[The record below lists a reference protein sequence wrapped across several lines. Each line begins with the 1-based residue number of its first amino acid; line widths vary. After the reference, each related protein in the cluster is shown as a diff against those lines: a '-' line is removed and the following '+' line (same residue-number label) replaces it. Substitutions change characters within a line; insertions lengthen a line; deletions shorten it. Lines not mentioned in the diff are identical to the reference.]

1 MMYNGEVVSSPF
13 IRGSV
18 MKDKVYHDMTK
29 QQKEH
34 WWFKARRKILDK
46 IISKC
51 DLSDNA
57 KILEIGCGTGGN
69 LLMLKKHGNVSAMEL
84 DEFAADHAT
93 RTTGV
98 DVRKG
103 WLPDNIPYNE
113 KFDLLCMFD
122 VLEHIQDD
130 KKALI
135 EITKLLNRAG
145 ILIITVPAYSWLYGP
160 HDKMLYHYRRY
171 STTALTKT
179 INYSSLNILKISYF
193 NTLLFPL
200 VILGRLADMLRN
212 SDESIGYSTP
222 NSIVNHL
229 FYRAFSIERLLV
241 DKINSPFGASI
252 VAVCR
257 KTE

>member
-1 MMYNGEVVSSPF
+1 
-13 IRGSV
+13 

-29 QQKEH
+29 QQREH

-51 DLSDNA
+51 NLLNNA

-69 LLMLKKHGNVSAMEL
+69 LLMLKKYGNVSAMEL
-84 DEFAADHAT
+84 DEFASEYAAH
-93 RTTGV
+93 TTDV
-98 DVRKG
+98 DVRRG

-113 KFDLLCMFD
+113 RFDLICMFD

-130 KKALI
+130 KKALMKI
-135 EITKLLNRAG
+135 ASLLKPAG
-145 ILIITVPAYSWLYGP
+145 TLIITVPAYSWLYGA
-160 HDKMLYHYRRY
+160 HDKMLHHFRRY
-171 STTALTKT
+171 SKNTLNET
-179 INYSSLNILKISYF
+179 INYSDLKVLKSSYF

-200 VILGRLADMLRN
+200 VILARLTDMLKN

-229 FYRAFSIERLLV
+229 FYRVFSIETILV
-241 DKINSPFGASI
+241 NKTNLPFGASI

-257 KTE
+257 KT

>member
-1 MMYNGEVVSSPF
+1 
-13 IRGSV
+13 
-18 MKDKVYHDMTK
+18 MKDKIYHDMTK

-51 DLSDNA
+51 NLLNNA

-84 DEFAADHAT
+84 DKFAAEYAAH
-93 RTTGV
+93 TTDV
-98 DVRKG
+98 DVRRG

-113 KFDLLCMFD
+113 KFDLICMFD

-130 KKALI
+130 KKTLI
-135 EITKLLNRAG
+135 KIAGLLKQAG
-145 ILIITVPAYSWLYGP
+145 RLIITVPAYSWLYGA
-160 HDKMLYHYRRY
+160 HDKMLHHFRRY
-171 STTALTKT
+171 SKNTLNET
-179 INYSSLNILKISYF
+179 INYSDLKVLKSSHF

-200 VILGRLADMLRN
+200 VILARLTDMLKN

-222 NSIVNHL
+222 NNIVNHL
-229 FYRAFSIERLLV
+229 FYRVFSIETFLLN
-241 DKINSPFGASI
+241 KTNLPFGASI

-257 KTE
+257 KT

>member
-1 MMYNGEVVSSPF
+1 
-13 IRGSV
+13 
-18 MKDKVYHDMTK
+18 MKDNVYYDMAK

-34 WWFKARRKILDK
+34 WWFKARREILDK

-51 DLSDNA
+51 DLSDSA
-57 KILEIGCGTGGN
+57 RILEIGCGTGGN
-69 LLMLKKHGNVSAMEL
+69 LLMLKKHGNVYAMEMN
-84 DEFAADHAT
+84 EFASEYAA

-113 KFDLLCMFD
+113 KFNLVCMFD

-135 EITKLLNRAG
+135 EITKLLIPMG
-145 ILIITVPAYSWLYGP
+145 TLVITVPAYSWLYGT
-160 HDKMLYHYRRY
+160 HDKMMHHYRRY
-171 STTALTKT
+171 SRNALNKT
-179 INYSSLNILKISYF
+179 ISYSSLNILKIFYF

-200 VILGRLADMLRN
+200 VILSRLADMLKN
-212 SDESIGYSTP
+212 SDESVGYSTP
-222 NSIVNHL
+222 NNIVNQL
-229 FYRAFSIERLLV
+229 LYRIFSIERILV
-241 DKINSPFGASI
+241 NKINFPFGTSI
-252 VAVCR
+252 VAICR